1 MCTMYRG
8 GGRRL
13 RLGGKE
19 ARMIGV
25 YVLGDLRYFWG
36 RRYLNSAATSLSI
49 ILGESIFA
57 ALRSIVNTA
66 STHQMSWGISVT
78 GSKILYRLTRWA
90 SWMIYIL
97 GTKQFLLCTSVM
109 KEVQYA
115 YGHANYF
122 MEAYAS
128 LLLTTEAHQHTATL
142 EAISPSHIL
151 CLPSPHYHHVC
162 YIHMYTTRLIHCI
175 GTLSASNRHAL
186 ELTHVVAASL
196 AIAALPAWNNLLC
209 NRMISNLQ
217 TILLCCTWNK

>member
-97 GTKQFLLCTSVM
+97 GPKQFLLCTSVM

-115 YGHANYF
+115 YGHASYF

-128 LLLTTEAHQHTATL
+128 LLLTTEAHQHTATQSPPL
-142 EAISPSHIL
+142 TFYACPPPITTMYAIYT
-151 CLPSPHYHHVC
+151 CTLPGW
-162 YIHMYTTRLIHCI
+162 YI
-175 GTLSASNRHAL
+175 A
-186 ELTHVVAASL
+186 
-196 AIAALPAWNNLLC
+196 
-209 NRMISNLQ
+209 
-217 TILLCCTWNK
+217 

>member
-1 MCTMYRG
+1 MYRG

-19 ARMIGV
+19 ARMMGV
-25 YVLGDLRYFWG
+25 YVLDDLRYFWG
-36 RRYLNSAATSLSI
+36 RPYLNLAVTSLSM

-97 GTKQFLLCTSVM
+97 GPKQFLFCTSVI
-109 KEVQYA
+109 QYA
-115 YGHANYF
+115 YGHASYF

-128 LLLTTEAHQHTATL
+128 SLLTTEAHQHTATL

-151 CLPSPHYHHVC
+151 
-162 YIHMYTTRLIHCI
+162 
-175 GTLSASNRHAL
+175 TL
-186 ELTHVVAASL
+186 
-196 AIAALPAWNNLLC
+196 ALPPLHRFWYIA
-209 NRMISNLQ
+209 
-217 TILLCCTWNK
+217 